1 MYYLLVFLGYGSTVR
16 QADPISRDQKERLW
30 TSGVI
35 GHESSEALLY
45 RRFFFYNCKLF
56 ELRGRDDHHD
66 LDISQFEIVDDD
78 TGKFIQFVGR
88 TNKTFKGGFKHHNV
102 EHKDIEHYVTTDDS
116 DRNLVCLY
124 TSYIDL
130 VGDKDGQFYKS

>member
-1 MYYLLVFLGYGSTVR
+1 MNQVR
-16 QADPISRDQKERLW
+16 HCYIE
-30 TSGVI
+30 G
-35 GHESSEALLY
+35 
-45 RRFFFYNCKLF
+45 FFFYNCKLF

-130 VGDKDGQFYKS
+130 VGDKDGQFYKP

>member
-1 MYYLLVFLGYGSTVR
+1 MKWGI
-16 QADPISRDQKERLW
+16 AIW
-30 TSGVI
+30 
-35 GHESSEALLY
+35 
-45 RRFFFYNCKLF
+45 RFFFYDCKLF
-56 ELRGRDDHHD
+56 ELRGRYEHND

-88 TNKTFKGGFKHHNV
+88 TNKAFKGGFKHRNV
-102 EHKDIEHYVTTDDS
+102 EHKEIKHYVTTDDS

-130 VGDKDGQFYKS
+130 VGGKDGQFYKS